1 MCLEIDVTLNPFRKR
16 SSSSS
21 YYYRTKK
28 CQPLFVL
35 ERDLFGFII
44 VVAVVIVFFWLL
56 FLLLLVAVGNFVA
69 RIEWSGGGVVV
80 HFLPLATNNPGWP
93 KKCRGGAILGQSSCH
108 K

>member
-1 MCLEIDVTLNPFRKR
+1 M
-16 SSSSS
+16 SA
-21 YYYRTKK
+21 
-28 CQPLFVL
+28 FVCVM

-69 RIEWSGGGVVV
+69 PIERSGGS
-80 HFLPLATNNPGWP
+80 FLA
-93 KKCRGGAILGQSSCH
+93 SCH